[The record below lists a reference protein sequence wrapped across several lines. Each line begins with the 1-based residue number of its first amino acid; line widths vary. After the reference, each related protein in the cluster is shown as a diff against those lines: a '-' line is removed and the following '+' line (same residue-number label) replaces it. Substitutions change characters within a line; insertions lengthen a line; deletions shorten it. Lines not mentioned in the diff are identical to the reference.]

1 VRRKVGS
8 WILCVVAALACA
20 CGGSGGR
27 ESAPAG
33 EKSAA
38 AEPTRDTTADACAAL
53 SESEIAVSVGN
64 PVLKGAP
71 YAGPEVCKWD
81 TENPD
86 HVSVLLTVRL
96 KGSIREEALCS
107 DLRQSGGEGERLED
121 PGDLAVWKFSPSSLF
136 NSGDLEACGPKGFV
150 SISLNGKADEA
161 KLKEAA
167 LTLVGKVMG
176 G

>member
-1 VRRKVGS
+1 MRREVVFSIVG
-8 WILCVVAALACA
+8 LVAALSYACQ
-20 CGGSGGR
+20 GSGGGESTAPR
-27 ESAPAG
+27 EESAASG
-33 EKSAA
+33 TASDA
-38 AEPTRDTTADACAAL
+38 TADACAAL
-53 SESEIAVSVGN
+53 SESEIASSVGN
-64 PVLKGAP
+64 PVLQGAP

-96 KGSIREEALCS
+96 KGSIREEALCA
-107 DLRQSGGEGERLED
+107 DLRQSGSEGERLED

-136 NSGDLEACGPKGFV
+136 NSGDLDACGPKGFV

>member
-1 VRRKVGS
+1 VRREVASG
-8 WILCVVAALACA
+8 VVALVATLACA
-20 CGGSGGR
+20 CGGSGGS

-33 EKSAA
+33 EESEA
-38 AEPTRDTTADACAAL
+38 AEPTSDTTADACAAL
-53 SESEIAVSVGN
+53 SETEIAASVGN

-107 DLRQSGGEGERLED
+107 DLRKPGGEGERLTG
-121 PGDLAVWKFSPSSLF
+121 PGELAVWKFSGSSLF
-136 NSGDLEACGPKGFV
+136 NSGDLDACGPKGFV